1 MRWWWTSRLMGGGCT
16 AQGGG
21 RGHQEGR
28 QGLRVVI
35 VANHQQCPWP
45 CFCQEMNSLSAA
57 VVGTFAVRSSS
68 SDQLSQHYVVI
79 IMLNNVIIIITL
91 DSKFKKRQTNSGI
104 PLFGMY
110 SVRRNFCKSH
120 PDIPLF
126 ATSPLKVW
134 LFGNDGASDHHH
146 HHHHHHHSKEMM
158 AHQTT

>member
-1 MRWWWTSRLMGGGCT
+1 MVVDQQADGGGCT

-91 DSKFKKRQTNSGI
+91 DSKFKKANKFRHSPF

-110 SVRRNFCKSH
+110 SVRRDFCKSH

-126 ATSPLKVW
+126 ATSPLKV
-134 LFGNDGASDHHH
+134 
-146 HHHHHHHSKEMM
+146 
-158 AHQTT
+158 